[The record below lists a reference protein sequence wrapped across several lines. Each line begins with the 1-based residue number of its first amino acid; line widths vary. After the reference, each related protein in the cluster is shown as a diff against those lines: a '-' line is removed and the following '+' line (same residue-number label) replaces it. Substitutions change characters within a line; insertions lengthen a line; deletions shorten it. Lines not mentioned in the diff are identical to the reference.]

1 MNRLRSDRGVS
12 QDLIPHATS
21 VRSSLVTGP
30 CCSVVGDSCSGL
42 ARFAVQFAQPGAF
55 ASANL
60 GTSESQNSSS
70 SVTFSLKPGNKV
82 SEQKNVLD
90 NDKGLNHALV
100 KYSQFHLGLEYS
112 YSLLGV
118 T

>member
-1 MNRLRSDRGVS
+1 MTESYF
-12 QDLIPHATS
+12 
-21 VRSSLVTGP
+21 
-30 CCSVVGDSCSGL
+30 SVVGSSRSGL
-42 ARFAVQFAQPGAF
+42 PRFAVQFAQPGAF

-70 SVTFSLKPGNKV
+70 SVTFPLTLDNKV

-90 NDKGLNHALV
+90 NDKELNHALV
-100 KYSQFHLGLEYS
+100 KYSQFHLDLVYS
-112 YSLLGV
+112 HSLLGV